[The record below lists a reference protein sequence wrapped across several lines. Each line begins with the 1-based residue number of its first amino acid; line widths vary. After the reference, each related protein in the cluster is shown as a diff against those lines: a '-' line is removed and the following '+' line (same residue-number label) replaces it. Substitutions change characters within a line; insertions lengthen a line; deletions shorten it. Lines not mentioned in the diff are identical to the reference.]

1 MTKFSLWVVKYRK
14 HSKASWPKY
23 YCGTPHK
30 KARFL
35 ILKAYSAVSVL
46 RSSSENHHSDQSKN
60 CGFPEKTSI
69 QFCLT
74 KSRKNF
80 DSSCDIVHIDYLHC
94 AVPIARRDRQ
104 RAGNATAGCL
114 LKPRCGDTV
123 LTAFLP
129 DGEAWVT
136 CVLARAEADGEAE
149 LALPDRTALRARELS
164 VESEKTSFVSRT
176 ISTEST
182 ILSLGG
188 GLLLQGFAAVQ
199 TAARRVGERIARKE
213 GRYGELS
220 ERTEGLD
227 ERSAGRM
234 RVKSETSYRLR
245 AENADVRAEAMLD
258 LDAERIKVG

>member
-1 MTKFSLWVVKYRK
+1 MGYALPTEEPESSLVK
-14 HSKASWPKY
+14 
-23 YCGTPHK
+23 GTVTGVGMNDGAMLVRTP
-30 KARFL
+30 R
-35 ILKAYSAVSVL
+35 
-46 RSSSENHHSDQSKN
+46 
-60 CGFPEKTSI
+60 G
-69 QFCLT
+69 
-74 KSRKNF
+74 
-80 DSSCDIVHIDYLHC
+80 IV
-94 AVPIARRDRQ
+94 
-104 RAGNATAGCL
+104 RAERAAGCL

-136 CVLARAEADGEAE
+136 CVLTRAEAETEAE
-149 LALPDRTALRARELS
+149 LALPERTALCARELS
-164 VESEKTSFVSRT
+164 IEAEKAGVAARH
-176 ISTEST
+176 ISMEST

>member
-1 MTKFSLWVVKYRK
+1 MGYALPAEEPEGSLVK
-14 HSKASWPKY
+14 
-23 YCGTPHK
+23 GTVAGVGTDDGAMLVRTP
-30 KARFL
+30 RGM
-35 ILKAYSAVSVL
+35 V
-46 RSSSENHHSDQSKN
+46 
-60 CGFPEKTSI
+60 
-69 QFCLT
+69 
-74 KSRKNF
+74 
-80 DSSCDIVHIDYLHC
+80 
-94 AVPIARRDRQ
+94 
-104 RAGNATAGCL
+104 RAERAAGCL

-129 DGEAWVT
+129 GRRGVGHVRAGARRSRRRRRSSRFPT
-136 CVLARAEADGEAE
+136 GRRCARASSRWRAE
-149 LALPDRTALRARELS
+149 KARC
-164 VESEKTSFVSRT
+164 VAARD
-176 ISTEST
+176 ISTEGT

-258 LDAERIKVG
+258 LDGERIKVG

>member
-1 MTKFSLWVVKYRK
+1 MGYALPIEEPEGSLVKGTVAGVGTDDGAMLVRTPRGVV
-14 HSKASWPKY
+14 
-23 YCGTPHK
+23 
-30 KARFL
+30 
-35 ILKAYSAVSVL
+35 
-46 RSSSENHHSDQSKN
+46 
-60 CGFPEKTSI
+60 
-69 QFCLT
+69 
-74 KSRKNF
+74 
-80 DSSCDIVHIDYLHC
+80 
-94 AVPIARRDRQ
+94 
-104 RAGNATAGCL
+104 RAERAAGCL

-136 CVLARAEADGEAE
+136 CVLTRAETETEAE
-149 LALPDRTALRARELS
+149 LALPERTALCARELS
-164 VESEKTSFVSRT
+164 IEAEKAGVAARH
-176 ISTEST
+176 ISMEST

-258 LDAERIKVG
+258 LDGERIKVG

>member
-1 MTKFSLWVVKYRK
+1 MGYALPIEEPEGSLVK
-14 HSKASWPKY
+14 
-23 YCGTPHK
+23 GTVAGVGTDDGAMLVRTP
-30 KARFL
+30 RGM
-35 ILKAYSAVSVL
+35 V
-46 RSSSENHHSDQSKN
+46 
-60 CGFPEKTSI
+60 
-69 QFCLT
+69 
-74 KSRKNF
+74 
-80 DSSCDIVHIDYLHC
+80 
-94 AVPIARRDRQ
+94 
-104 RAGNATAGCL
+104 RAERAAGCL

-136 CVLARAEADGEAE
+136 CVLARAEAETEAE
-149 LALPDRTALRARELS
+149 LALPERTALRARELS
-164 VESEKTSFVSRT
+164 IEAEKAGVAARH
-176 ISTEST
+176 ISMEGT

-234 RVKSETSYRLR
+234 RVKSETSSLHNVGCKLR
-245 AENADVRAEAMLD
+245 SISSTSTTDPFLSDRKATEKNASARCSRFSSGAPCRAKGSSASRMTCSMNVTKRSEEPAALD
-258 LDAERIKVG
+258 SASTR

>member
-1 MTKFSLWVVKYRK
+1 MGYALPTEEPESSLVK
-14 HSKASWPKY
+14 
-23 YCGTPHK
+23 GTVTGVGMNDGAMLVRTP
-30 KARFL
+30 R
-35 ILKAYSAVSVL
+35 
-46 RSSSENHHSDQSKN
+46 
-60 CGFPEKTSI
+60 G
-69 QFCLT
+69 
-74 KSRKNF
+74 
-80 DSSCDIVHIDYLHC
+80 IV
-94 AVPIARRDRQ
+94 
-104 RAGNATAGCL
+104 RAERAAGCL

-123 LTAFLP
+123 LTAFLH
-129 DGEAWVT
+129 
-136 CVLARAEADGEAE
+136 DGEAE

-164 VESEKTSFVSRT
+164 IEAEKAGVAARH
-176 ISTEST
+176 ISMEST

>member
-1 MTKFSLWVVKYRK
+1 MLVR
-14 HSKASWPKY
+14 
-23 YCGTPHK
+23 TP
-30 KARFL
+30 R
-35 ILKAYSAVSVL
+35 
-46 RSSSENHHSDQSKN
+46 
-60 CGFPEKTSI
+60 G
-69 QFCLT
+69 
-74 KSRKNF
+74 
-80 DSSCDIVHIDYLHC
+80 IV
-94 AVPIARRDRQ
+94 
-104 RAGNATAGCL
+104 RAERAAGCL

-129 DGEAWVT
+129 GGEAWVT
-136 CVLARAEADGEAE
+136 CVLTRAEAETEAE

-164 VESEKTSFVSRT
+164 IEAEKAGVAARH
-176 ISTEST
+176 ISMEGT